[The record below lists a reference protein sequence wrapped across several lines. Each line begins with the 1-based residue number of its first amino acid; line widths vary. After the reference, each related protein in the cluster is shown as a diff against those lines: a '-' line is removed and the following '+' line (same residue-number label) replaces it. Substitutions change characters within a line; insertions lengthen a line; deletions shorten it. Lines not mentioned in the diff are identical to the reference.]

1 MVLCKICNINL
12 IKKSYDEHFKT
23 KTHTQKLKRYVDKF
37 DNDYNNDF
45 YFNEHLVRDGII
57 TRDEYFFNNF
67 LSGLHK
73 YYPEDLEKELI
84 NKL

>member
-23 KTHTQKLKRYVDKF
+23 KTHTQNLKRYIDKF

-67 LSGLHK
+67 NLCLYQH
-73 YYPEDLEKELI
+73 YTEDFEKQFI
-84 NKL
+84 K

>member
-12 IKKSYDEHFKT
+12 IKKSYVEHFKT
-23 KTHTQKLKRYVDKF
+23 KTHTQKLKKYIDKF
-37 DNDYNNDF
+37 DNDYNDDF

-67 LSGLHK
+67 NLGLYQH
-73 YYPEDLEKELI
+73 YTEDFEKQFI
-84 NKL
+84 K

>member
-1 MVLCKICNINL
+1 MVHCKICNINL

-23 KTHTQKLKRYVDKF
+23 KTHIQKLKKYIDKF
-37 DNDYNNDF
+37 DTDYNNDF

-67 LSGLHK
+67 NLGL
-73 YYPEDLEKELI
+73 YQWYTEDFEKEFI
-84 NKL
+84 NK